1 MGSTAHN
8 QQFRSIPPPARR
20 GLNRVEAAAY
30 IGVSATTFDGLVR
43 DCQMPKA
50 KHVGARRI
58 WDVRA
63 VDKAFDLLGCAD
75 SDANPWD

>member
-1 MGSTAHN
+1 MANPTP
-8 QQFRSIPPPARR
+8 QIRTVPPPARR

-30 IGVSATTFDGLVR
+30 IGVSATTFDGLVHER
-43 DCQMPKA
+43 QMPRP

-63 VDKAFDLLGCAD
+63 VDQAFDLLDCTDA
-75 SDANPWD
+75 DANPWD